1 MFKMLYERGENV
13 KISDVVPNLKNFIA
27 SISHQLPENLD
38 KIIVF
43 GSYARGE
50 AKVSSDLDLAL
61 VSDGTGIVDKWAVAD
76 VLEDF
81 DKFLNISYFCTN
93 QTKISTEQD
102 KFNANYWIRDKG
114 KLLWERQHTNISAT
128 ET

>member
-1 MFKMLYERGENV
+1 M
-13 KISDVVPNLKNFIA
+13 KIADVVPNLKNFVA
-27 SISHQLPENLD
+27 SVSHQLPENLD

-61 VSDGTGIVDKWAVAD
+61 VSGDKPIVDKWAVAD
-76 VLEDF
+76 VLEGF
-81 DKFLNISYFCTN
+81 DKYLKINFFCTN
-93 QTKISTEQD
+93 QTKIDTAQD
-102 KFNANYWIRDKG
+102 KFNANYWIREEG
-114 KLLWERQHTNISAT
+114 KLLWEKQHTNISAT